1 MKPQKIL
8 YAAAAILLI
17 LSLSACGSGSSGTT
31 GTTEPEKTIDISKF
45 TYVNDDIGFGIIYP
59 EDFNTLSEDEIRASM
74 ADNIET
80 IKAMFS
86 DPEEAEAA
94 IRQSVPVSQTMK
106 YPDDYEDGI
115 NANINIIVR
124 EVPVAIDDIV
134 DVTSQIIQGANS
146 QTAGLMTFEEP
157 IAAKIGGKDA
167 AVTYATVDIPDIE
180 LITAQYYVDNNGYLA
195 IISLSAGD
203 ETELNEL
210 EAIIDTIEFI
220 K

>member
-1 MKPQKIL
+1 MMKPQKIL

-31 GTTEPEKTIDISKF
+31 ETVDLSKF
-45 TYVNDDIGFGIIYP
+45 TYVNEDMGFGIIYP
-59 EDFNTLSEDEIRASM
+59 AEFTTFSDEEIRTSM

-94 IRQSVPVSQTMK
+94 IRQSIPVSQTSK
-106 YPDDYEDGI
+106 HPADYEEGL
-115 NANINIIVR
+115 NANINIIVQ
-124 EVPVAIDDIV
+124 EIPVAIDDIV
-134 DVTSQIIQGANS
+134 DVTSQIVQGANS
-146 QTAGLMTFEEP
+146 QTIGIMTFEEP
-157 IAAKIGGKDA
+157 TAAQVGGKDA
-167 AVTYATVDIPDIE
+167 AVTHATIDVPDLD
-180 LITAQYYVDNNGYLA
+180 LISVQYYVDNNGYLA
-195 IISLSAGD
+195 IISLSAD
-203 ETELNEL
+203 NEEDMNEL